1 MQRILSFGAAA
12 IAAMLAAPMS
22 IGAAQGLPC
31 DPVIVDDASVLSDGF
46 QRVADAASALERRGA
61 IVRVRTIRTFGDL
74 GSLDHFQ
81 KAVRRQC
88 LSWQATNGENRD
100 GLVAIFLAVDDHEF
114 AIYTGADWANIND
127 AHGVAIQT
135 DIAAPYLRR
144 GDFAGGFVA
153 AMEEFGRL
161 MDQRRPSVG
170 GTPMHGLGGGAGV
183 VVVQQSG
190 SRAGGSE
197 SCAGVGIAF
206 LVIIALALLVLA
218 VMSTRRSNQR
228 RRAAQEIARDKR
240 HAATSGMLEARNKLP
255 GLKTRTG
262 AAALM
267 LSEADA
273 GRLKGKFEE
282 IDRLIGALA
291 LTIQEV
297 EPEGSQDPTRD
308 GRSRE
313 EYETV
318 AKGYERALEQLRD
331 IQAKQVSHDAE
342 LDALHLAAKEAP
354 AAIDAAEAAIGKA
367 GGLVSKAQGDG
378 WKIDDVRQKLSAAR
392 DLYIQATT
400 DREGKRLAAAKA
412 AADRAKA
419 GADEV
424 IAAVAEFPQC
434 KARLDSA
441 LRDLEG
447 RIAEAER
454 RISEGRVVFD
464 RVSARYAESSWDD
477 IAGNGSQAEAALASA
492 REALESG
499 RTGAAMDQQRWKDAE
514 AAAQNGNTLLDR
526 ADALVKAIAALE
538 TRLQEAERSARPEI
552 DAAAADL
559 ERAAAYE
566 HAHDADIDD
575 TMKAEIA
582 RARTTLEQARA
593 ALAADQPDFLEVVRL
608 AKEAN
613 SHADRILAKCQSEH
627 EAAERLRQQAESA
640 VRDADSAV
648 AKARSYMSAHS
659 WDVEAETKAML
670 RIADGALT
678 SARAIRDPQQK
689 IAEAKRAKTEADRT
703 YRQARADVESDDGLS
718 EAVAFGVGVAV
729 GSSSSRR
736 SSGSGIGGGYSAP
749 SRPSSSPSRS
759 SGRSTSFGGGGSG
772 GRSSGKST
780 KW

>member
-1 MQRILSFGAAA
+1 M
-12 IAAMLAAPMS
+12 
-22 IGAAQGLPC
+22 
-31 DPVIVDDASVLSDGF
+31 
-46 QRVADAASALERRGA
+46 
-61 IVRVRTIRTFGDL
+61 
-74 GSLDHFQ
+74 
-81 KAVRRQC
+81 
-88 LSWQATNGENRD
+88 
-100 GLVAIFLAVDDHEF
+100 
-114 AIYTGADWANIND
+114 
-127 AHGVAIQT
+127 
-135 DIAAPYLRR
+135 
-144 GDFAGGFVA
+144 
-153 AMEEFGRL
+153 
-161 MDQRRPSVG
+161 
-170 GTPMHGLGGGAGV
+170 
-183 VVVQQSG
+183 
-190 SRAGGSE
+190 
-197 SCAGVGIAF
+197 
-206 LVIIALALLVLA
+206 
-218 VMSTRRSNQR
+218 
-228 RRAAQEIARDKR
+228 
-240 HAATSGMLEARNKLP
+240 
-255 GLKTRTG
+255 
-262 AAALM
+262 
-267 LSEADA
+267 
-273 GRLKGKFEE
+273 
-282 IDRLIGALA
+282 
-291 LTIQEV
+291 
-297 EPEGSQDPTRD
+297 
-308 GRSRE
+308 
-313 EYETV
+313 
-318 AKGYERALEQLRD
+318 
-331 IQAKQVSHDAE
+331 
-342 LDALHLAAKEAP
+342 
-354 AAIDAAEAAIGKA
+354 
-367 GGLVSKAQGDG
+367 SKAQGDG
-378 WKIDDVRQKLSAAR
+378 WKVDDVRQKLSAVR

-424 IAAVAEFPQC
+424 IAAAEFPQC

-454 RISEGRVVFD
+454 RINEGRVVFN

-477 IAGNGSQAEAALASA
+477 IAGNGSQAEGALASA

-499 RTGAAMDQQRWKDAE
+499 RTAAGMDQQRWKDAE
-514 AAAQNGNTLLDR
+514 AATQNGNTLLDR

-566 HAHDADIDD
+566 HQHDADIDD

-593 ALAADQPDFLEVVRL
+593 ALAVDQPDFLEVVRL

-613 SHADRILAKCQSEH
+613 GHADRILAKCQSEH

-648 AKARSYMSAHS
+648 AKARNYINSHA
-659 WDVEAETKAML
+659 WDVEDETKAML
-670 RIADGALT
+670 RIAEGALA

-689 IAEAKRAKTEADRT
+689 VAEAKRAKAEADRT

-736 SSGSGIGGGYSAP
+736 SSGGGIGGGYSAP

-759 SGRSTSFGGGGSG
+759 SGHSTSFGGGSG

>member
-1 MQRILSFGAAA
+1 MKRILFFGAVA
-12 IAAMLAAPMS
+12 IAAALTAATS
-22 IGAAQGLPC
+22 AAAQGLPC

-46 QRVADAASALERRGA
+46 QRVADAAGALERRGA

-100 GLVAIFLAVDDHEF
+100 GLIAIFLAVDDHEF

-153 AMEEFGRL
+153 AMEELGRL
-161 MDQRRPSVG
+161 MDQRRPSARG
-170 GTPMHGLGGGAGV
+170 EPATGLGGGAGV

-206 LVIIALALLVLA
+206 LVIIALALLILGI
-218 VMSTRRSNQR
+218 MSTRRSNQR

-267 LSEADA
+267 LSDADA

-318 AKGYERALEQLRD
+318 AKGYERALEQLRE
-331 IQAKQVSHDAE
+331 IQGKQASHDAE

-367 GGLVSKAQGDG
+367 GG
-378 WKIDDVRQKLSAAR
+378 W
-392 DLYIQATT
+392 
-400 DREGKRLAAAKA
+400 
-412 AADRAKA
+412 
-419 GADEV
+419 
-424 IAAVAEFPQC
+424 
-434 KARLDSA
+434 
-441 LRDLEG
+441 
-447 RIAEAER
+447 
-454 RISEGRVVFD
+454 
-464 RVSARYAESSWDD
+464 
-477 IAGNGSQAEAALASA
+477 
-492 REALESG
+492 
-499 RTGAAMDQQRWKDAE
+499 
-514 AAAQNGNTLLDR
+514 
-526 ADALVKAIAALE
+526 
-538 TRLQEAERSARPEI
+538 
-552 DAAAADL
+552 
-559 ERAAAYE
+559 
-566 HAHDADIDD
+566 
-575 TMKAEIA
+575 
-582 RARTTLEQARA
+582 
-593 ALAADQPDFLEVVRL
+593 
-608 AKEAN
+608 
-613 SHADRILAKCQSEH
+613 
-627 EAAERLRQQAESA
+627 
-640 VRDADSAV
+640 
-648 AKARSYMSAHS
+648 
-659 WDVEAETKAML
+659 
-670 RIADGALT
+670 
-678 SARAIRDPQQK
+678 
-689 IAEAKRAKTEADRT
+689 
-703 YRQARADVESDDGLS
+703 
-718 EAVAFGVGVAV
+718 
-729 GSSSSRR
+729 
-736 SSGSGIGGGYSAP
+736 
-749 SRPSSSPSRS
+749 
-759 SGRSTSFGGGGSG
+759 
-772 GRSSGKST
+772 
-780 KW
+780 